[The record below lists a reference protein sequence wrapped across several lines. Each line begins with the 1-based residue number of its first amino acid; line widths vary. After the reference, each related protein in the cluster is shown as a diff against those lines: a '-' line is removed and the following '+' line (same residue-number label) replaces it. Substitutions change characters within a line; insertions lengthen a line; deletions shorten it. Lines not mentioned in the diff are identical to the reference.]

1 MRVVRGCA
9 HDVDAARDD
18 DVAESGPD
26 LHGGVQDCLQPGA
39 AAPVGL
45 DTGDG
50 VGESGVQGGD
60 PADGGGLGRG
70 VGVSEDHLVHPVGVD
85 SRAGHHLGD
94 DTGGERGR
102 GLLGESAAETPDG
115 CAQRLADDDIGL
127 VGHGG
132 TPFGGFGCV
141 G

>member
-1 MRVVRGCA
+1 VRVVRRGA
-9 HDVDAARDD
+9 HHVDATRDD
-18 DVAESGPD
+18 DVAEPGPD
-26 LHGGVQDCLQPGA
+26 LHGRVQDGLQTGT

-45 DTGDG
+45 ESGDG
-50 VGESGVQGGD
+50 LGESGVQGGD
-60 PADGGGLGRG
+60 AADGGCLGRG
-70 VGVSEDHLVHPVGVD
+70 VGVPEDHLVHPAGID
-85 SRAGHHLGD
+85 SRTGDDLGD
-94 DTGGERGR
+94 DAGGERGGR
-102 GLLGESAAETPDG
+102 LPGEHAAETPDG